1 MKKKLMNI
9 SLNRYNSHELT
20 LFSNKTKFLLKS
32 GLILLFVLHF
42 CISTTFAQQTAPVSP
57 PTGGFHI
64 EGNLRANTPTANIG
78 DWLTGTGG
86 SGGFVLTDAGVPVDA
101 TKTYHVID
109 LFNSST
115 DITFTGSKGN
125 ANPNDPLKY
134 KWTATNVSNK
144 TDINNALLHITK
156 DPSNNHIWA
165 MFAGDRLATNGTT
178 YIDFEFLQNTLVRR
192 TPDADPRYFASS
204 GPDGGRTVNDLN
216 LTVEYTGGGSIANIV
231 YYTWQPVAGGGFD
244 YVQFTPS
251 MAPPTGFAF
260 TSGGGES
267 VPYSA
272 FGNTTYIANQFVEG
286 AVDLDALV
294 SSSVNICAGL
304 IIKTVFIKTKASAA
318 ISANLEDLVEP
329 IQLQLGIG
337 LNATTTASAI
347 LCNGGSSTL
356 TTIATGGTSPYMYSL
371 NGGPFQPG
379 NTFIVSAGLSY
390 IVTIKDANGCTKAA
404 APVAVTQ
411 PDVLV
416 IGTPN
421 VTNVSCNGGSN
432 GAIDITPSGGTA
444 PYTYDWDNDGAET
457 PDNDPQDLSG
467 LAAGTYTVTVTD
479 ANGCTTTASATIT
492 QPAAALAA
500 TETHVNVLCF
510 GGTTGSIDLSV
521 TGGTAPY
528 TYDWDNDGA
537 ETPDNDPQDLSGLA
551 AGTYTV
557 TVTDANGCTTTASV
571 TIEQPAFPLSEV
583 TCGKVEI
590 DCKNPLLGGSVIA
603 STFKYAVG
611 TVTYSWANAAGVVVG
626 TTPIVSGLPAGTYT
640 LTLKD
645 DCFTRNC
652 TVTIAPSKCSHLF
665 PTSTSCCTY
674 SNGTALELPEL
685 CYAAKTSGTVSNAT
699 PGVFFYY
706 AKVVAPSTDFT
717 VEVLQSVVQPN
728 ITSIFKLFNIQQS
741 NQIILWGPNCEK
753 VATGFEI
760 GTSGQGTVP
769 VKNAVKGETYVI
781 SVKYDTKTMIGSI
794 YTTAFMPDVKY
805 TFKSIVKVGFGDP
818 GSPVPFSEG
827 SILARDCKST
837 FVSPGTCPPPV
848 QPLMTNNN
856 KSQYKVFE
864 NKLSVIP
871 NPATSLVQLSFNA
884 ELDSRSAIII
894 SDMNGK
900 TLRKI
905 DYQAVI
911 GLNTTSVN
919 LDDLANGVYIITVK
933 TNNQQ
938 LAERL
943 VIMK

>member
-1 MKKKLMNI
+1 M
-9 SLNRYNSHELT
+9 
-20 LFSNKTKFLLKS
+20 
-32 GLILLFVLHF
+32 
-42 CISTTFAQQTAPVSP
+42 
-57 PTGGFHI
+57 
-64 EGNLRANTPTANIG
+64 
-78 DWLTGTGG
+78 
-86 SGGFVLTDAGVPVDA
+86 
-101 TKTYHVID
+101 
-109 LFNSST
+109 
-115 DITFTGSKGN
+115 
-125 ANPNDPLKY
+125 
-134 KWTATNVSNK
+134 
-144 TDINNALLHITK
+144 
-156 DPSNNHIWA
+156 
-165 MFAGDRLATNGTT
+165 
-178 YIDFEFLQNTLVRR
+178 
-192 TPDADPRYFASS
+192 
-204 GPDGGRTVNDLN
+204 
-216 LTVEYTGGGSIANIV
+216 
-231 YYTWQPVAGGGFD
+231 
-244 YVQFTPS
+244 
-251 MAPPTGFAF
+251 
-260 TSGGGES
+260 
-267 VPYSA
+267 
-272 FGNTTYIANQFVEG
+272 
-286 AVDLDALV
+286 
-294 SSSVNICAGL
+294 
-304 IIKTVFIKTKASAA
+304 
-318 ISANLEDLVEP
+318 
-329 IQLQLGIG
+329 
-337 LNATTTASAI
+337 
-347 LCNGGSSTL
+347 
-356 TTIATGGTSPYMYSL
+356 
-371 NGGPFQPG
+371 
-379 NTFIVSAGLSY
+379 
-390 IVTIKDANGCTKAA
+390 
-404 APVAVTQ
+404 
-411 PDVLV
+411 
-416 IGTPN
+416 
-421 VTNVSCNGGSN
+421 
-432 GAIDITPSGGTA
+432 
-444 PYTYDWDNDGAET
+444 
-457 PDNDPQDLSG
+457 
-467 LAAGTYTVTVTD
+467 
-479 ANGCTTTASATIT
+479 
-492 QPAAALAA
+492 
-500 TETHVNVLCF
+500 
-510 GGTTGSIDLSV
+510 
-521 TGGTAPY
+521 
-528 TYDWDNDGA
+528 
-537 ETPDNDPQDLSGLA
+537 
-551 AGTYTV
+551 
-557 TVTDANGCTTTASV
+557 
-571 TIEQPAFPLSEV
+571 
-583 TCGKVEI
+583 
-590 DCKNPLLGGSVIA
+590 
-603 STFKYAVG
+603 
-611 TVTYSWANAAGVVVG
+611 VG